1 MTKSQSQPFS
11 IKKWKFKISGD
22 NNCNQPNVISPPA
35 KLYKVL
41 YFVPFSSK
49 SHFFFQVILT
59 VKALFDDRASTR
71 LWNNLNTT
79 YYNELEFSKWVK
91 QSTNQLQ
98 IGLKHTTKYLI

>member
-1 MTKSQSQPFS
+1 MTQSQSQPSS
-11 IKKWKFKISGD
+11 IEKWKFKILDDD
-22 NNCNQPNVISPPA
+22 NCNVISPPA

-71 LWNNLNTT
+71 LWNNVNTT